1 MARFDEVY
9 GRLTSSE
16 AIILAA
22 APAHHR
28 LLWIHPFG
36 DGNGRVARLMSD
48 AMLSRTLRTYS
59 LWSVSRGLANAEV
72 QYKRLLAACDQ
83 ERQGDLDGRGS
94 LSEKAL
100 TEFSAFF
107 LTICLEQV
115 HFMRKVMRLD
125 EIGSHIDRWVETASA
140 YGEPAG
146 HRLHPAAGEIL
157 KAVLHDGA
165 LSVANCRT
173 LVGSGVDAIEIVEQL
188 KHHGVV
194 SVRGDAVSFT
204 LPAHRAERFL
214 PGLFP

>member
-1 MARFDEVY
+1 
-9 GRLTSSE
+9 
-16 AIILAA
+16 
-22 APAHHR
+22 
-28 LLWIHPFG
+28 
-36 DGNGRVARLMSD
+36 MSD

-72 QYKRLLAACDQ
+72 QYKKFLAACDQ
-83 ERQGDLDGRGS
+83 DRQGDLDGRGS

-107 LTICLEQV
+107 LSICLEQV
-115 HFMRKVMRLD
+115 RFMRKVMRLD
-125 EIGSHIDRWVETASA
+125 EIGSHIDRWVETVSA
-140 YGEPAG
+140 YGDPESEN
-146 HRLHPAAGEIL
+146 RLHPAAGRIL
-157 KAVLHDGA
+157 KAVLNDGA

-173 LVGSGVDAIEIVEQL
+173 LVGSGVDATEIVEQL

-194 SVRGDAVSFT
+194 TVRGDAVSFT